1 MLRLHAQYTVNIA
14 LSSERRLE
22 KVRGIQ
28 AVVAIDQEIHSKRL
42 ARISGININ
51 TVRLWQI
58 CELQIL
64 ARSHFSE
71 ISQNL
76 ETRRV
81 DLLYDFRLVCYK
93 ADVALR

>member
-58 CELQIL
+58 CELQIF
-64 ARSHFSE
+64 APSRFSE
-71 ISQNL
+71 ISHNL
-76 ETRRV
+76 KTKKSRFIVRFQASI
-81 DLLYDFRLVCYK
+81 LQS
-93 ADVALR
+93 